1 MNKVGEKG
9 SEPGKPGSLFFLPLS
24 QYYVLSL
31 GTFLSLYNGELHALT
46 FFQRAEPGGLDFT
59 VVYENVIAVLD
70 LNETEAFCRIEPLYS
85 ANCTFSH

>member
-1 MNKVGEKG
+1 MENKREV
-9 SEPGKPGSLFFLPLS
+9 SRVAPAHCFLPLS

-46 FFQRAEPGGLDFT
+46 FFQRAEPGRFDFT
-59 VVYENVIAVLD
+59 VMDENVIAVFD